1 VRISADKLAARLGK
15 ELAPVWFV
23 AGDDPLLVGEA
34 VDLVRAEAR
43 RQGYDEREA
52 HRADARFDWDA
63 LIRAQDNLS
72 LFASRKIVEVRL
84 PTGKPGKA
92 GAAAIVALLDNLPP
106 DTLFIIVAPRLDK
119 ATAAGKWAQALQKE
133 AVWVDVKDIPPEH
146 LSVWIGRRMRAAG
159 LQYDA
164 DAVELM
170 AMRVEGNLLAAQ
182 QEISK
187 LTLLTDGQ
195 RVTVDI
201 VRQSV
206 ADGARFDVFQLA
218 DAAVGQDAARA
229 IRILYGLR
237 NEGVAPTLTVW
248 ALVREINTL
257 VAVWTRIDQGAS
269 PGSAMNDARVWRNR
283 QPLFAKAL
291 RNHDES
297 SVRRLLAKAAAADK
311 IVKGARSGVPWNSL
325 LELVILL
332 ARPARSRRAQPAG
345 YAAL

>member
-1 VRISADKLAARLGK
+1 MRIAAEKVASLLGK

-23 AGDDPLLVGEA
+23 AGDEPLLVGET
-34 VDLVRAEAR
+34 VDLIRARAR
-43 RQGYDEREA
+43 SEGYDERQA
-52 HRADARFDWDA
+52 YTADAKFDWDE
-63 LIRAQDNLS
+63 LVRAQDNLS
-72 LFASRKIVEVRL
+72 LFASRKIVEIRL
-84 PTGKPGKA
+84 ATGKPGRT
-92 GAAAIVALLDNLPP
+92 GAAAIVALLERLPP
-106 DTLFIIVAPRLDK
+106 DVLFIIVSPRPDK
-119 ATAAGKWAQALQKE
+119 ATAAGKWAQALQKK
-133 AVWVDVKDIPPEH
+133 AVWVDVHDVAPEH
-146 LSVWIGRRMRAAG
+146 LALWIGRRMRAAG

-187 LTLLTDGQ
+187 LSLLADGQ
-195 RVTVDI
+195 RITVDL

-229 IRILYGLR
+229 ARILFGLR
-237 NEGVAPTLTVW
+237 SEGVAPALTVW

-257 VAVWTRIDQGAS
+257 VAIWTRVDQGAS

-291 RNHDES
+291 RNHNEN
-297 SVRRLLAKAAAADK
+297 SVRHLLAKASLADK
-311 IVKGARSGVPWNSL
+311 IVKGARPGTPWNTL
-325 LELVILL
+325 LELVLLL
-332 ARPARSRRAQPAG
+332 ARPGGSQRLKPAG
-345 YAAL
+345 YAGL

>member
-1 VRISADKLAARLGK
+1 VRISADKLTARLGK
-15 ELAPVWFV
+15 DLAPVWFV
-23 AGDDPLLVGEA
+23 SGDEPLLVGEA
-34 VDLVRAEAR
+34 VDLIRAEAR
-43 RQGYDEREA
+43 RQAYDERESYS
-52 HRADARFDWDA
+52 ADARFDWDE

-72 LFASRKIVEVRL
+72 LFASRKIVEIRL
-84 PTGKPGKA
+84 PTGKPGQA
-92 GAAAIVALLDNLPP
+92 GSAAIVALLNNLPP
-106 DTLFIIVAPRLDK
+106 DVLFIIIAPHLDK
-119 ATAAGKWAQALQKE
+119 ATAAGKWAQALQKQ
-133 AVWVDVKDIPPEH
+133 AIWVDVPQVAPEH

-187 LTLLTDGQ
+187 LALLADGQ
-195 RVTVDI
+195 RITADI

-237 NEGVAPTLTVW
+237 NEGVAPALTVW

-257 VAVWTRIDQGAS
+257 VAIWTRVDQGSS

-297 SVRRLLAKAAAADK
+297 SIRRLLATASAADK
-311 IVKGARSGVPWNSL
+311 IVKGARPGVPWNTL
-325 LELVILL
+325 LELVMLL
-332 ARPARSRRAQPAG
+332 ARSDRSRQAGPAG
-345 YAAL
+345 YASL